1 MSETTLNR
9 VRAVL
14 IGIAPVLLLIGF
26 LYLPYVSDW
35 TDEAKIADKVAD
47 DSTRWAWAN
56 IILATSLG
64 LMLASAVIIRMHLGE
79 TAGEQRWGPLALLL
93 LLVGGA
99 LFLLA
104 SADLGAVY
112 AAGAGQDLE
121 AYTRSSQDWLALR
134 MVASVIFGLG
144 WLSLAM
150 AIYKS
155 RVLPKQQTWAS
166 VAGFVVLTVM
176 LFVPMGW
183 ALYVAG
189 VAAVVALW
197 PMAYLLWAPSSEG
210 MMMSRPAHA

>member
-1 MSETTLNR
+1 
-9 VRAVL
+9 
-14 IGIAPVLLLIGF
+14 
-26 LYLPYVSDW
+26 
-35 TDEAKIADKVAD
+35 
-47 DSTRWAWAN
+47 
-56 IILATSLG
+56 
-64 LMLASAVIIRMHLGE
+64 
-79 TAGEQRWGPLALLL
+79 
-93 LLVGGA
+93 
-99 LFLLA
+99 
-104 SADLGAVY
+104 
-112 AAGAGQDLE
+112 
-121 AYTRSSQDWLALR
+121 